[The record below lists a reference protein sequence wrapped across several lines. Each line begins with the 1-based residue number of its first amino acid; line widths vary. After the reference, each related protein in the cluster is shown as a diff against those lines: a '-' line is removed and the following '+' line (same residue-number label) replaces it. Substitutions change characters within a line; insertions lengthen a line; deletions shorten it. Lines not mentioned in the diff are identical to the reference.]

1 MPAHAINVQ
10 SVMESVSESK
20 VVDITPV

>member
-10 SVMESVSESK
+10 SLMESVSESK